1 MKSEKR
7 VMMDDLI
14 NKGTKGKPTMYF
26 KGALFNGVGFD
37 VYSNGQLKYETN
49 FKDGERDGLAKE
61 WYEDGQLSYETN
73 FKDGEYDGVC
83 KSWVEDGQL
92 YLEEN
97 WKDGEYHGLYKEWYE
112 DGFWKHVTN
121 YKDGKQDGLAKEW
134 DEDASPELQSE
145 PDIMTL
151 IVEEEKLELPLSN
164 LDKADSKIEQRQKDK
179 IDNETKYLIRINF
192 ESVPDDLGDDL
203 VLVRGCLVMVQDP
216 NNEWAYGFHVKY
228 QGGGTCGEYHIVS
241 KWVEDPKD
249 KKNGEW
255 HTLVGDFIDPI
266 DSCSLLDTSNL
277 KGFDLQSA
285 SKTFK
290 KVYEI
295 WRNKI
300 KRGYQVECPSSYD
313 SLFMCYKSELS
324 NYEEEP
330 MDSFWY
336 SEDNL
341 TDDDRVSLLNIYQT
355 SKMVPGNM
363 TFLR

>member
-1 MKSEKR
+1 
-7 VMMDDLI
+7 
-14 NKGTKGKPTMYF
+14 
-26 KGALFNGVGFD
+26 
-37 VYSNGQLKYETN
+37 
-49 FKDGERDGLAKE
+49 
-61 WYEDGQLSYETN
+61 
-73 FKDGEYDGVC
+73 
-83 KSWVEDGQL
+83 
-92 YLEEN
+92 
-97 WKDGEYHGLYKEWYE
+97 
-112 DGFWKHVTN
+112 
-121 YKDGKQDGLAKEW
+121 
-134 DEDASPELQSE
+134 
-145 PDIMTL
+145 MTL